1 MNKKDLLI
9 DLNLSEVVINKDG
22 QELSLVF
29 LSMNDGH
36 EVARIKCQG
45 LLVVNYQSDASPLPL
60 YVGKVTHEKC
70 DVANSTMLLKRF
82 GYGFT
87 DQDGTLLLPNSENIN
102 FVIVEGAEFA
112 IMVACLNVD
121 ICRSKEI

>member
-1 MNKKDLLI
+1 MI
-9 DLNLSEVVINKDG
+9 DLNLSEVAINKNG

-29 LSMNDGH
+29 LSMIDGH

-45 LLVVNYQSDASPLPL
+45 LLVVNYQSDLSPLPL
-60 YVGKVTHEKC
+60 FVGKVTHEKC
-70 DVANSTMLLKRF
+70 GVANSTNLLKRF

-87 DQDGTLLLPNSENIN
+87 DLEGNLLLPNSESIN
-102 FVIVEGAEFA
+102 FVIVEGAEFE
-112 IMVACLNVD
+112 ITVACLNVD

>member
-87 DQDGTLLLPNSENIN
+87 DQDGTLFPLNSNTIN
-102 FVIVEGAEFA
+102 FIIVEGAETE
-112 IMVACLNVD
+112 IKVACLN
-121 ICRSKEI
+121 IEIRQSEKI